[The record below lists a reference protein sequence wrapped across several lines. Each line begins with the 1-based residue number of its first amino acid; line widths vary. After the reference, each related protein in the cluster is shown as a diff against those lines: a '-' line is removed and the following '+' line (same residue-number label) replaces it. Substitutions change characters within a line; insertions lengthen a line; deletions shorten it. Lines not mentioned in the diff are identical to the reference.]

1 MGLFSA
7 LRSLVVYG
15 FALVGLATILFV
27 LFSYGWDGGPPEV
40 NLESPD
46 PDE

>member
-7 LRSLVVYG
+7 LRTLVVYG

-40 NLESPD
+40 NLEAPD
-46 PDE
+46 SEE

>member
-1 MGLFSA
+1 MTLFST
-7 LRSLVVYG
+7 LRRLVVYG

-40 NLESPD
+40 NLET
-46 PDE
+46 PDEE

>member
-1 MGLFSA
+1 MTLLST
-7 LRSLVVYG
+7 LQRLLVYG
-15 FALVGLATILFV
+15 FALVGLATVLFV

-46 PDE
+46 AE